1 MSIHPLIVKS
11 RPLDVHLI
19 STYPQ
24 VQAVMQSLLA
34 ELESG
39 GYLGRAPRK
48 KILKHLKVVVLDLYV
63 LSTTPWVEFVSYS
76 RKASSYSSGR
86 RLGQLYLRYRAMVR
100 AVDGLV
106 GLGYVRS
113 FKGFYDRKRK
123 TGYQSRMQA
132 TDKLLRLIDKN
143 HVTLTMIE
151 REDGPLIILRDKN
164 KKNIGFEETVGIGRI
179 NAVFCEV

>member
-1 MSIHPLIVKS
+1 
-11 RPLDVHLI
+11 
-19 STYPQ
+19 
-24 VQAVMQSLLA
+24 MQSLLA